1 MPTQDN
7 SDPGSDVKLGKK
19 SLAQKLPLSTSAGD
33 HIRRHRT
40 TFSQEQLAI
49 LEQQYSKE
57 SYLSRARRYELANA
71 LNLPESTIKVWFQ
84 NRRMKDKRKRYCLPW
99 LPPLDPILNRSMSQT
114 SCISYPLPSQLSTS
128 KYLGTFLTFLR
139 PMDNLSFLP
148 PPFLV
153 PNFLPTL
160 QYPSLYQS
168 PGVCPTTCHYTESKD
183 LGKKQDSN
191 SALYESK

>member
-1 MPTQDN
+1 MFTWCFDGQCYGSTQN
-7 SDPGSDVKLGKK
+7 YCFFT
-19 SLAQKLPLSTSAGD
+19 Q
-33 HIRRHRT
+33 
-40 TFSQEQLAI
+40 
-49 LEQQYSKE
+49 
-57 SYLSRARRYELANA
+57 
-71 LNLPESTIKVWFQ
+71 VWFQ

-168 PGVCPTTCHYTESKD
+168 PGVCPTTCHCTESKD

-191 SALYESK
+191 SALYESKWISTLACCP